1 MRIISSIATV
11 LTAGLVS
18 AAGCK
23 KADAPAPAPLP
34 PPPAPVV
41 VFRVTGLEVGR
52 SILPDK
58 SVSNAISIF
67 SPRDTVYASVAT
79 EGSTASATIR
89 ARFTFN
95 NGQLVNESS
104 QTIAPTGPA
113 RTEFHIS
120 RPSGWPVGKYR
131 VEVFLD
137 SLPAGFK
144 DYEVKK
150 P

>member
-1 MRIISSIATV
+1 MRVISPIAAV
-11 LTAGLVS
+11 LIAGQVA

-41 VFRVTGLEVGR
+41 VLRVTAVDLGK

-58 SVSNAISIF
+58 SVASPTSTFA
-67 SPRDTVYASVAT
+67 PRDTVFASVAT
-79 EGSTASATIR
+79 EGAAASATIR

-95 NGQLVNESS
+95 DGQLVNEST
-104 QTIAPTGPA
+104 QTITPTGPA

-120 RPSGWPVGKYR
+120 RPTGWPIGKYR

-137 SLPAGFK
+137 SQPAGSK
-144 DYEVKK
+144 DFEVKR

>member
-1 MRIISSIATV
+1 MRIISPIAAV
-11 LTAGLVS
+11 LAASLVG

-34 PPPAPVV
+34 PPPAAVV
-41 VFRVTGLEVGR
+41 VFRVTGVEVGK

-58 SVSNAISIF
+58 SVASPTSTF
-67 SPRDTVYASVAT
+67 GPRDTVYASVAT
-79 EGSTASATIR
+79 EGSTAAATIK

-95 NGQLVNESS
+95 DGQLVNEST

-120 RPSGWPVGKYR
+120 RPNGWPVGKYR

-137 SLPAGFK
+137 ALPVGSKEF
-144 DYEVKK
+144 EVKK